1 MWKALSQPS
10 TPDHAL
16 PSAPSHQFK
25 LTREMA
31 ELIGGGE
38 HYRWFVD
45 LCVRGFLAVRAHCED
60 VMAAAAL
67 MSRRYCARAR
77 ALGVSASGWGSG
89 ELASQREIMG
99 DSNHNSSDHESPIM
113 VDKYALF
120 SPVQF
125 CFSSSLSCTAP
136 IGVT

>member
-1 MWKALSQPS
+1 LNSEYSQQVFYIFS
-10 TPDHAL
+10 QTITKKVENQWSSQLILTFSHASSFIFNPR
-16 PSAPSHQFK
+16 PSALGPTASAIRPPHLCPAQFK

-67 MSRRYCARAR
+67 MSRRYALARLLWA
-77 ALGVSASGWGSG
+77 V
-89 ELASQREIMG
+89 
-99 DSNHNSSDHESPIM
+99 ESH
-113 VDKYALF
+113 
-120 SPVQF
+120 
-125 CFSSSLSCTAP
+125 
-136 IGVT
+136 